1 MYVLLSRETSIDN
14 LFLIGKY
21 NRDVFKVNESALVE
35 CSRLWENRFD
45 TIYTNYVDYNSFKVS
60 LLNAQSLESH
70 AADISKARRLS
81 ESDILCLTES
91 QIANDTDL
99 AELKEHLST
108 FEIHLNSCG
117 VSHQILFFVRWK
129 YCSLQVWDIYWHISY

>member
-1 MYVLLSRETSIDN
+1 MYVPLSRETSIDN

-60 LLNAQSLESH
+60 LLNAQSLESY

>member
-1 MYVLLSRETSIDN
+1 M
-14 LFLIGKY
+14 
-21 NRDVFKVNESALVE
+21 
-35 CSRLWENRFD
+35 
-45 TIYTNYVDYNSFKVS
+45 
-60 LLNAQSLESH
+60 LNAQSLGSH

-99 AELKEHLST
+99 AELKEHLNT

-117 VSHQILFFVRWK
+117 ASHQILFFVR
-129 YCSLQVWDIYWHISY
+129 